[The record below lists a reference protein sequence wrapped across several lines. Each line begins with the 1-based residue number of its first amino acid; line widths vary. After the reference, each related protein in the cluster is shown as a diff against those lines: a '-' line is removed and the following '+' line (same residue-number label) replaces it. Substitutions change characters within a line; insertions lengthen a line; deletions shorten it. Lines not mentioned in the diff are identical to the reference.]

1 MRVSKNK
8 VTLLSLAVA
17 GLFAAAAQ
25 AQVIVNNTPAGVPAL
40 VGSTATYANE
50 INLTAP
56 LFPTAAD
63 FAMQGSFG
71 FGLNTGDVRYVRL
84 DFTGANY
91 GAAAGALSAVAPCLI
106 TAGTLIVSG
115 GVVGATSVI
124 YQVTGGAAPGCSA
137 TGDFLIG
144 GAAMNLTSKTP
155 TVTYTLWQDSSSAAN
170 QLPLTSR
177 LVVGAAVPLVNFANS
192 VTFTMYPSIV
202 ETAAATQNFL
212 KFCSGLGGAPGTPG
226 CAAGT
231 TDLNGLIGSI
241 SAFSVAP
248 NKLQSGAPIANMTD
262 IMTTG
267 TTIVTTGTLA
277 AFASAAGGSTMSAGQ
292 SICGGPAT
300 AGVTSTTTATSTI
313 FGGTLVGA
321 GLTSPIAVPVS
332 LCYNV
337 NGTTAIFPSTYS
349 TTMTPVSVAG
359 YTVAPATVAISGQIQ
374 RDGVELQSPWFVFG
388 QTGYNSRFYLTNTG
402 GPDATCQVLLMNEVG
417 NALTAGSTTSVVVPG
432 TVSSGNANGGM
443 LFVDSASVVTAGL
456 IRNRAAVRFLCSAP
470 SAAMQGTYSLTTS
483 AGVSNTPMLRPGT
496 N

>member
-17 GLFAAAAQ
+17 GLFAATAQ
-25 AQVIVNNTPAGVPAL
+25 AQVIVNNTPAGLPAL

-63 FAMQGSFG
+63 FGMQGSFG

-91 GAAAGALSAVAPCLI
+91 GAAAGAFSTGVGCTLSGPPF
-106 TAGTLIVSG
+106 IVSG
-115 GVVGATSVI
+115 GAVASSFVI
-124 YQVTGGAAPGCSA
+124 YQVTGGAGGCPA
-137 TGDFLIG
+137 TGDFAIAG
-144 GAAMNLTSKTP
+144 SAMNLTSKTP
-155 TVTYTLWQDSSSAAN
+155 TVTYTLWQDSSSASN

-212 KFCSGLGGAPGTPG
+212 KFCSGVAGAPGTPG
-226 CAAGT
+226 CAASL
-231 TDLNGLIGSI
+231 TDPNGLIGSI

-262 IMTTG
+262 IMTVG

-277 AFASAAGGSTMSAGQ
+277 AFASAAAGSTMSAGQ
-292 SICGGPAT
+292 SICGGAAT

-349 TTMTPVSVAG
+349 TTMTPASVVG

-402 GPDATCQVLLMNEVG
+402 GPDATCQVLLMNETG

-432 TVSSGNANGGM
+432 AVTSGNVNGGI

-456 IRNRAAVRFLCSAP
+456 IKNRAAVRFLCSAP

>member
-17 GLFAAAAQ
+17 GLFAATAQ
-25 AQVIVNNTPAGVPAL
+25 AQVLVNNTPAALPAL
-40 VGSTATYANE
+40 VNATATYANE

-63 FAMQGSFG
+63 FSMAGSFG

-84 DFTGANY
+84 DFAGATY
-91 GAAAGALSAVAPCLI
+91 GAAAGPFFTFVGCTLSGPPFV
-106 TAGTLIVSG
+106 VSG
-115 GVVGATSVI
+115 GAVGSSFVI
-124 YQVTGGAAPGCSA
+124 YQVTGGAGGCPA
-137 TGDFLIG
+137 TGGFFIG
-144 GAAMNLTSKTP
+144 GSPMNLTTKTP

-192 VTFTMYPSIV
+192 VTFTMAPV
-202 ETAAATQNFL
+202 ALETAAATQNFL
-212 KFCSGLGGAPGTPG
+212 KFCAIGGAPGIPG
-226 CAAGT
+226 CAASA
-231 TDLNGLIGSI
+231 TDLNAVIGSVT
-241 SAFSVAP
+241 AFSVAP

-262 IMTTG
+262 IMTAG

-277 AFASAAGGSTMSAGQ
+277 AFASAAAGSTMSAGL
-292 SICGGPAT
+292 SVCGGAAT

-313 FGGTLVGA
+313 FGGTLVGP

-349 TTMTPVSVAG
+349 TTMTPTSVVG
-359 YTVAPATVAISGQIQ
+359 YTVAPVTVAISGQIQ

>member
-17 GLFAAAAQ
+17 GLFAASAQ
-25 AQVIVNNTPAGVPAL
+25 AQVIVKNTPAGVPAL
-40 VGSTATYANE
+40 VGAAATYANE

-56 LFPTAAD
+56 LFATAAD

-84 DFTGANY
+84 DFAGANY
-91 GAAAGALSAVAPCLI
+91 AAAAGAFSVVAPCTL
-106 TAGTLIVSG
+106 AGAPFVVSG
-115 GVVGATSVI
+115 GAAPNTFVI
-124 YQVTGGAAPGCSA
+124 YQVTGGAGGCSA
-137 TGDFLIG
+137 NGDFLIAG
-144 GAAMNLTSKTP
+144 SAMNLTTKTP
-155 TVTYTLWQDSSSAAN
+155 TVTYTLWQDSSSASN

-192 VTFTMYPSIV
+192 VTFTMAPSAL
-202 ETAAATQNFL
+202 ETAAATTNFL
-212 KFCSGLGGAPGTPG
+212 KLCAIGGAPGTPG
-226 CAAGT
+226 CAASA
-231 TDLNGLIGSI
+231 TDLNAVVGSVT
-241 SAFSVAP
+241 AFSVAP
-248 NKLQSGAPIANMTD
+248 NKLQSGTPIANMTD

-267 TTIVTTGTLA
+267 TTIVTSGTFA
-277 AFASAAGGSTMSAGQ
+277 AAAATGSTMSAGL
-292 SICGGPAT
+292 SVCGGVPT
-300 AGVTSTTTATSTI
+300 AGVTSTTTATATT
-313 FGGTLVGA
+313 FAGALVGA

-337 NGTTAIFPSTYS
+337 NGTVAIFPSLYS

-359 YTVAPATVAISGQIQ
+359 YTVASITNAQSGQIQ

-402 GPDATCQVLLMNEVG
+402 GPDATCQVLLMNETG
-417 NALTAGSTTSVVVPG
+417 NTLTAGTTTSVVVPG
-432 TVSSGNANGGM
+432 VTTTGNANGGM

-456 IRNRAAVRFLCSAP
+456 NKNRAAVRFLCSAP

>member
-56 LFPTAAD
+56 LFPTATD
-63 FAMQGSFG
+63 FGMQGSFG

-91 GAAAGALSAVAPCLI
+91 AAAAGVFSVVAPCSL
-106 TAGTLIVSG
+106 AGAPFVVSG
-115 GVVGATSVI
+115 GAVGSTSVI
-124 YQVTGGAAPGCSA
+124 YQVTGGATGCSA

-144 GAAMNLTSKTP
+144 GSAMNLTSKTP
-155 TVTYTLWQDSSSAAN
+155 TVTYTLWQDSSSASN

-192 VTFTMYPSIV
+192 VTFTMAASAL
-202 ETAAATQNFL
+202 ETAAATTNFL
-212 KFCSGLGGAPGTPG
+212 KFCASGGFPGTPG
-226 CAAGT
+226 CAASA
-231 TDLNGLIGSI
+231 TDLNALIGSVT
-241 SAFSVAP
+241 AFSVAP
-248 NKLQSGAPIANMTD
+248 NKLQSGVPIANMTD

-277 AFASAAGGSTMSAGQ
+277 AFASAAAGSTMSAGL
-292 SICGGPAT
+292 SVCGGAPT

-313 FGGTLVGA
+313 FGGTLVGP

-349 TTMTPVSVAG
+349 TTMTPTSVVG
-359 YTVAPATVAISGQIQ
+359 YTVAPVTVAISGQIQ
-374 RDGVELQSPWFVFG
+374 RDGLELQSPWFVFG
-388 QTGYNSRFYLTNTG
+388 QTGYNSRFFLTNTG